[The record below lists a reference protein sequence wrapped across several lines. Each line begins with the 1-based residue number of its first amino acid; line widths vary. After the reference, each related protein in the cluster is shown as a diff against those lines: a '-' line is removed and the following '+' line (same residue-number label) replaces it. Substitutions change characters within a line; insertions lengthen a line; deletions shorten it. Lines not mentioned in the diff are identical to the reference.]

1 MSIQFQFTTYFE
13 LKCETVEILEILNET
28 KLLRTWITNAS
39 VVKNTVEL
47 LKVQTVSM
55 RIENAATINK
65 YNRI

>member
-1 MSIQFQFTTYFE
+1 MSIQFTTYLE

-28 KLLRTWITNAS
+28 KLLRRWITNAR
-39 VVKNTVEL
+39 VVKNTEEL

-55 RIENAATINK
+55 RIENAATLNK

>member
-1 MSIQFQFTTYFE
+1 MSIQFTTYLE
-13 LKCETVEILEILNET
+13 RKCETVEILEILNET
-28 KLLRTWITNAS
+28 KLLRTWISNAS

>member
-1 MSIQFQFTTYFE
+1 MSIQFTAYLE

-28 KLLRTWITNAS
+28 KLLRRWITNAR

-55 RIENAATINK
+55 RIENAATLNK

>member
-1 MSIQFQFTTYFE
+1 MSIQFTTYLE
-13 LKCETVEILEILNET
+13 RKCETVEILEILNET
-28 KLLRTWITNAS
+28 KLLRTWITNAR
-39 VVKNTVEL
+39 VVKNTAEL

>member
-1 MSIQFQFTTYFE
+1 MSIQFTTYLE
-13 LKCETVEILEILNET
+13 RKCETVEILEILNET

>member
-1 MSIQFQFTTYFE
+1 MSIQFTTYFE
-13 LKCETVEILEILNET
+13 RKCETVEILEILNET

>member
-1 MSIQFQFTTYFE
+1 MSIQFTTYFE

-55 RIENAATINK
+55 RIENVATINK

>member
-1 MSIQFQFTTYFE
+1 MSIQFTTYLE

-28 KLLRTWITNAS
+28 KLLRRWITNAR

-55 RIENAATINK
+55 RIENAATLNK

>member
-1 MSIQFQFTTYFE
+1 MSIQFTTYLE
-13 LKCETVEILEILNET
+13 RKCETVEILEILNET
-28 KLLRTWITNAS
+28 KLLLTWITNAR
-39 VVKNTVEL
+39 VVKNTAEL

>member
-1 MSIQFQFTTYFE
+1 MSIQFTTYFE

-28 KLLRTWITNAS
+28 KLLRTWITNAR
-39 VVKNTVEL
+39 VVKNTAEL

>member
-1 MSIQFQFTTYFE
+1 MSIQFTTYFE

-55 RIENAATINK
+55 RIENAATLNK

>member
-1 MSIQFQFTTYFE
+1 MSIQFTTYFE

-28 KLLRTWITNAS
+28 KLLRKWITNAR
-39 VVKNTVEL
+39 VVKNTAEL

>member
-1 MSIQFQFTTYFE
+1 M
-13 LKCETVEILEILNET
+13 EILEILNET

>member
-1 MSIQFQFTTYFE
+1 MSIQFTTYFE

-39 VVKNTVEL
+39 VVKNTAEL

>member
-1 MSIQFQFTTYFE
+1 MSIQFTTYFE
-13 LKCETVEILEILNET
+13 LKCETVEILKILNET

>member
-1 MSIQFQFTTYFE
+1 MSIQFTTYFE

>member
-1 MSIQFQFTTYFE
+1 MSIQFTTYFE

-28 KLLRTWITNAS
+28 KLLRTWITNAR

>member
-1 MSIQFQFTTYFE
+1 MSIQFTTYLE
-13 LKCETVEILEILNET
+13 LKRETVEILEILNET